1 MSEAPN
7 RSVGHLSGHMVDDV
21 HHFPVRV
28 YYEDTDAGGI
38 VYHANYLRYAERART
53 EMLRTLGVPHAKQVA
68 ATGVAFAV
76 RRCTMDFLAP
86 ARLED
91 TLLVRSR
98 ITSVTGATVLAE
110 QTIYRPQSGG
120 IVAPGMATPDM
131 GKGEDQV
138 LVRLSL
144 KLACIN
150 AQGRAVRVPTPV
162 AEAFARLGVARDSG
176 DDARRGDGGKINSKG
191 DGAST
196 GAPSE
201 E

>member
-1 MSEAPN
+1 MSEALN
-7 RSVGHLSGHMVDDV
+7 TLGGHLSGHMVGDV

-53 EMLRTLGVPHAKQVA
+53 EMLRVLGVPHAEQVA
-68 ATGVAFAV
+68 TTGVAFAV
-76 RRCTMDFLAP
+76 RRCMMDFLAP

-120 IVAPGMATPDM
+120 IVPPGQATED
-131 GKGEDQV
+131 DQV
-138 LVRLSL
+138 LVRLTL

-162 AEAFARLGVARDSG
+162 AQAFARLGASRE
-176 DDARRGDGGKINSKG
+176 GGEETGRAEGEKINSKG
-191 DGAST
+191 DGASAD
-196 GAPSE
+196 APSE

>member
-1 MSEAPN
+1 M
-7 RSVGHLSGHMVDDV
+7 VGDV

-53 EMLRTLGVPHAKQVA
+53 EMLRVLGVPHAEQVA
-68 ATGVAFAV
+68 TTGVAFAV
-76 RRCTMDFLAP
+76 RRCMMDFLAP

-120 IVAPGMATPDM
+120 IVPPGQATED
-131 GKGEDQV
+131 DQV
-138 LVRLSL
+138 LVRLTL

-162 AEAFARLGVARDSG
+162 AQAFARLGASRE
-176 DDARRGDGGKINSKG
+176 GGEETGRAEGEKINSKG
-191 DGAST
+191 DGASAD
-196 GAPSE
+196 APSE

>member
-7 RSVGHLSGHMVDDV
+7 LSGQMAGDV
-21 HHFPVRV
+21 HVFPVRV

-53 EMLRTLGVPHAKQVA
+53 EMLRVLGVPHAAQVA

-76 RRCTMDFLAP
+76 RRCTADFLAP

-91 TLLVRSR
+91 TLVVRSR
-98 ITSVTGATVLAE
+98 ITGVTGATIVAE

-120 IVAPGMATPDM
+120 RVPAGAAEP
-131 GKGEDQV
+131 EDQV

-162 AEAFARLGVARDSG
+162 AQAFARLGAGR
-176 DDARRGDGGKINSKG
+176 DGGEKINSKG
-191 DGAST
+191 DGAPT

>member
-1 MSEAPN
+1 MFEVPN
-7 RSVGHLSGHMVDDV
+7 LSGHMVGDV

-53 EMLRTLGVPHAKQVA
+53 EMLRVLGVPHAEQVA
-68 ATGVAFAV
+68 ETGVAFAV

-86 ARLED
+86 ARLEN

-98 ITSVTGATVLAE
+98 ITGVTGATVLAE

-120 IVAPGMATPDM
+120 IVPPDTATPDM
-131 GKGEDQV
+131 VTPDTGEDQI

-162 AEAFARLGVARDSG
+162 AQAFARLGGGSRDSG
-176 DDARRGDGGKINSKG
+176 EYTSRAGGEKINSKG

-196 GAPSE
+196 DAPSE

>member
-7 RSVGHLSGHMVDDV
+7 RSVSHLSGYMVGDV

-53 EMLRTLGVPHAKQVA
+53 EMLRVLGVPHAEQVA

-76 RRCTMDFLAP
+76 RRCVMDFLAP
-86 ARLED
+86 ARLEE
-91 TLLVRSR
+91 TLEVRSR
-98 ITSVTGATVLAE
+98 ITGVTGATVLAE

-120 IVAPGMATPDM
+120 SMPTAIVGGDAQT
-131 GKGEDQV
+131 

-162 AEAFARLGVARDSG
+162 AQAFARLGVARDSG
-176 DDARRGDGGKINSKG
+176 DNTRRGDGDKINSKG
-191 DGAST
+191 DGAPA
-196 GAPSE
+196 GAPLE